1 MISRISFFLNV
12 FKNDSLKAMLGM
24 MVAGCYGLPQFR
36 MRVFI
41 WAAVPTEVTLLRK
54 LFHKGAQ

>member
-1 MISRISFFLNV
+1 MISYTSFFLNV
-12 FKNDSLKAMLGM
+12 LKNEPLKAMLGM

-41 WAAVPTEVTLLRK
+41 WAAVPAEVTFSMK
-54 LFHKGAQ
+54 EPNE